1 MPVENIT
8 IRGAREHNLRDIDT
22 DIPRECLAVIT
33 GVSGSGKSS
42 LAFDTIYAEGQRRYV
57 ESLSSYARQFLGQME
72 KPDVDL
78 IEGLSP
84 AIAIEQR
91 SLGANPRS
99 TVATA
104 TEIYDYLRLLYARV
118 GVQHCHLCGRLI
130 ESQSVTDMAGRLRS
144 LPKGTRLTIFAP
156 VVRGRKGAFKAEM
169 EGFRKKGFLRLR
181 IDGRAR
187 EISESLPRLTRNKK
201 HDLDVLID
209 RVTVG
214 KASSRRVAEALEAAL
229 GLSGGIALAAPERGD
244 AIMFSEKAACLTCGT
259 SYEELLPR
267 NFSFSSPY
275 GACSKCGGLGT
286 ALDIEADLVVP
297 DGSLSVMEGALVPW
311 GPPKG
316 KWFGAQVKSLAARHG
331 FDLEKPF
338 SKLPAFAR
346 DLLLHGERTAR
357 KKGGRKAKGRA
368 ARAGSFEG
376 VIPNLNRRLKDT
388 KSEAIRRWISNFMAP
403 RPCQACAGARLRP
416 ESLAVRLAGRPI
428 NEVVAMSVKEAG
440 AFFDAFEFSKREA
453 PVAEPIVKEI
463 GDRLRFLN
471 DVGLDYLTLERPAGT
486 LAGGEAQRIKLAT
499 QIGSRL
505 TGVLYILDEPT
516 IGLHQKDT
524 ARLLTTLRRLR
535 DLGNSVIVVEHDRQT
550 IEASDHVVDLGPGA
564 GTGGGRVVV
573 EGAVEKVRNDPA
585 SLTGQYLSGRR
596 RIQVPEHRREG
607 VGAILEVLGAT
618 QHNLKN
624 IDVAFPLGTFICVTG
639 VSGSGKSTLVNDVLY
654 AALAKRIYRSTAIPG
669 AHRGLKGVRHIDKV
683 VDIDQSP
690 IGRTP
695 RSNPATYTGLFTPV
709 RELFSQ
715 IPEARL
721 RGYKPGRFSFN
732 VKGGRC
738 EACRGEGMVKVE
750 MHFLPD
756 VYVRCDQC
764 GGARY
769 NNETLEITYKGKNI
783 ADVLDLTVEEA
794 CRFLGT
800 IPLIRRR
807 LEVLRDVGLGYIH
820 LGQPATTLSGGEAQR
835 VKLSSE
841 LSKVA
846 TGRTLY
852 ILDEPTTGLH
862 FEDVNCLLGVLGR
875 LVDLGNTVIVI
886 EHNPD
891 VIKTADYI
899 VDLGPEGGDAGGEV
913 VAAGPPELLAGS
925 SKSYTGS
932 MLREVLEGAR
942 KGRLQAAC

>member
-1 MPVENIT
+1 VDSIT
-8 IRGAREHNLRDIDT
+8 IRGAREHNLRDIDL

-91 SLGANPRS
+91 SLGSNPRS

-104 TEIYDYLRLLYARV
+104 TEIYDYLRLLYSRV
-118 GVQHCHLCGRLI
+118 GAQHCHLCGRKI
-130 ESQSVTDMAGRLRS
+130 ESQSVTEMTKRLLSSGGEGRVS
-144 LPKGTRLTIFAP
+144 IYAP
-156 VVRGRKGAFKAEM
+156 VVRGRKGAFKAEL
-169 EGFRKKGFLRLR
+169 EGFRKKGYLRLR

-187 EISESLPRLTRNKK
+187 EISESIPRLVRNKT
-201 HDLDVLID
+201 HDIDVLID

-214 KASSRRVAEALEAAL
+214 KASSRRIAEALEASL
-229 GLSGGIALAAPERGD
+229 ELSGGIALAAPQRGEE
-244 AIMFSEKAACLTCGT
+244 IMLSEKAACIKCGT

-267 NFSFSSPY
+267 SFSFSSPY
-275 GACSKCGGLGT
+275 GACSKCAGLGT

-297 DGSLSVMEGALVPW
+297 DGSLSIMEGALVPW
-311 GPPKG
+311 GAPTG
-316 KWFGAQVKSLAARHG
+316 KWYGAQITALAAKHG
-331 FDLEKPF
+331 FDLEEPF
-338 SKLPAFAR
+338 SKLPAAAKN
-346 DLLLHGERTAR
+346 LVLYGEEETGNKRSAGA
-357 KKGGRKAKGRA
+357 KKRRVCKSA
-368 ARAGSFEG
+368 FEG
-376 VIPNLNRRLKDT
+376 IIPNLHRRLRET
-388 KSEAIRRWISNFMAP
+388 KSDAIRKWISNFMAT
-403 RPCQACAGARLRP
+403 RPCSSCDGARLRP
-416 ESLAVRLAGRPI
+416 ESLAVQLGGRSI
-428 NEVVAMSVKEAG
+428 SDVVVLPVKDAA
-440 AFFDAFEFSKREA
+440 AFFGGLEFSGRDA
-453 PVAEPIVKEI
+453 VIAEPIVKEI
-463 GDRLRFLN
+463 GDRLRFLS
-471 DVGLDYLTLERPAGT
+471 DVGLDYLTLDRRAGT

-516 IGLHQKDT
+516 IGLHHKDT
-524 ARLLTTLRRLR
+524 GRLLATLRRLR
-535 DLGNSVIVVEHDRQT
+535 DLGNSVVVVEHDRQT
-550 IEASDHVVDLGPGA
+550 IESADYVVDLGPGA
-564 GTGGGRVVV
+564 GNAGGKVVV
-573 EGAVEKVRNDPA
+573 EGTVEEVKKSKA
-585 SLTGQYLSGRR
+585 SLTGLYLSGVKKI
-596 RIQVPEHRREG
+596 RIPERRREG
-607 VGAILEVLGAT
+607 NGASLEVLGAK
-618 QHNLKN
+618 QHNLRS
-624 IDVAFPLGTFICVTG
+624 IDVKFPLGKFICVTG

-654 AALAKRIYRSTAIPG
+654 AALAKRLYRSPTIPG
-669 AHRGLKGVRHIDKV
+669 SHKELKGVANIDKV

-709 RELFSQ
+709 RDLFSQ
-715 IPEARL
+715 IPEARM

-738 EACRGEGMVKVE
+738 EACGGGGMVKVE

-769 NNETLEITYKGKNI
+769 NAETLEITYKGKSI

-794 CRFLGT
+794 CGFLGT

-862 FEDVNCLLGVLGR
+862 FEDVRCLLGVLGR

-899 VDLGPEGGDAGGEV
+899 VDLGPEGGEAGGTV
-913 VAAGPPELLAGS
+913 VASGTPEELAGCPG
-925 SKSYTGS
+925 SYTGA
-932 MLREVLEGAR
+932 MLSEILEHRGT
-942 KGRLQAAC
+942 GRLRTAC

>member
-1 MPVENIT
+1 MDNIT
-8 IRGAREHNLRDIDT
+8 IRGAREHNLRDIDL
-22 DIPRECLAVIT
+22 DIPRECIAVIT

-99 TVATA
+99 TVATT
-104 TEIYDYLRLLYARV
+104 TEIYDYLRLLYSRV
-118 GVQHCHLCGRLI
+118 GSQHCHQCNRAI
-130 ESQSVTDMAGRLRS
+130 QSQSVTNMAQRLEA
-144 LPKGTRLTIFAP
+144 LGAGLRLSIYSP
-156 VVRGRKGAFKAEM
+156 VIRGRKGAFRAEM

-187 EISESLPRLTRNKK
+187 EISDSIPRLARNRK
-201 HDLDVLID
+201 HDIDVLVD
-209 RVTVG
+209 RVSIG
-214 KASSRRVAEALEAAL
+214 KASSRRITEALEASL
-229 GLSGGIALAAPERGD
+229 ELSGGIALVSPARGEEF
-244 AIMFSEKAACLTCGT
+244 MFSEKAACMTCGT
-259 SYEELLPR
+259 SYGELLPR
-267 NFSFSSPY
+267 SFSFSSPY

-297 DGSLSVMEGALVPW
+297 DDSLSIADGALVPW
-311 GPPKG
+311 GAPAG
-316 KWFGAQVKSLAARHG
+316 KWFGAQIEALADRYG
-331 FDLEKPF
+331 FDLATPF
-338 SKLPAFAR
+338 AKLPSAAKKLVLYGDACGR
-346 DLLLHGERTAR
+346 SAQRGTKKRRSRERP
-357 KKGGRKAKGRA
+357 
-368 ARAGSFEG
+368 FEG
-376 VIPNLNRRLKDT
+376 IIPNLNRRLRET
-388 KSEAIRRWISNFMAP
+388 KSDAIRKWISNFMAP
-403 RPCQACAGARLRP
+403 RPCPVCEGARLRP
-416 ESLAVRLAGRPI
+416 ESLAVRLGGRAI
-428 NEVVAMSVKEAG
+428 NEITAMSVKAAAE
-440 AFFDAFEFSKREA
+440 FFDGLEFSGRNEA
-453 PVAEPIVKEI
+453 IAGPIVKEI
-463 GDRLRFLN
+463 GDRLRFLG
-471 DVGLDYLTLERPAGT
+471 DVGLDYLTLDRPAGT

-516 IGLHQKDT
+516 IGLHHKDT
-524 ARLLTTLRRLR
+524 GRLLETLRRLR

-564 GTGGGRVVV
+564 GNGGGRVVV
-573 EGAVEKVRNDPA
+573 EGSVGKVKRHKT
-585 SLTGQYLSGRR
+585 SLTGLYLSGAK
-596 RIQVPEHRREG
+596 RIRVPERRREG
-607 VGAILEVLGAT
+607 NGARLEVLGAR

-624 IDVAFPLGTFICVTG
+624 IDVGLPLGTFICVTG

-654 AALAKRIYRSTAIPG
+654 AALAKRLYRSSVIPG
-669 AHRGLKGVRHIDKV
+669 SHSGLRGVENIDKV

-715 IPEARL
+715 ISEARM

-769 NNETLEITYKGKNI
+769 NSETLEITYKGKSI
-783 ADVLDLTVEEA
+783 ADVLDLTVDEA

-846 TGRTLY
+846 TGKTLY

-875 LVDLGNTVIVI
+875 LVDLGNTVLVI

-899 VDLGPEGGDAGGEV
+899 VDLGPEGGDGGGEV
-913 VAAGPPELLAGS
+913 IAAGAPEDLAKS
-925 SKSYTGS
+925 SDSYTGA
-932 MLREVLEGAR
+932 MLRGILESESA
-942 KGRLQAAC
+942 GRLQAAC